1 MFACNR
7 STTMIAG
14 ASKGLG
20 ASFAKDLASRGMD
33 LVQPP
38 HSGVQPPMFDAAPVS
53 PLFAPV
59 TLPNGAVL
67 PNRLAKAAMEENM
80 ADNEHLPGKALRRL
94 YAAWSNGGVG
104 LILSGNVMIDPTA
117 LTGPDAVVL
126 DASQPLEPFKEW
138 ARAARGGGNHAW
150 LQISHPGRQ
159 VMKAMG
165 QGAVAPSA
173 IGVQIEGVSHLF
185 PTPRALEPEEIATVI
200 ERFATAAAM
209 AERAGFT
216 GVEIHAAHGYLIS
229 QFLSPLS
236 NRRTDEWGGSLAN
249 RARLLLEVIKAV
261 RARVS
266 PGFCVGVKLNSADFQ
281 KGGFAAEDAAQVVC
295 WLNDLPVDLVELSG
309 GSYESPAMAGA
320 PTDGAINPREAYFV
334 DFARE
339 IGAVARMPIMVTGGI
354 RRRAVAEQALLP
366 KDGRAGVAVIG
377 IATALAFQPALPTKW
392 REGAMPEIAIQ
403 EVNWRKKIFASLA
416 AMAVVKVQ
424 LHRIGAGRAPKR
436 NISPLLA
443 LIGSQLQ
450 TARSTRRYKA
460 WIVRRAALESGRLA
474 TGRRLRSR

>member
-1 MFACNR
+1 
-7 STTMIAG
+7 
-14 ASKGLG
+14 
-20 ASFAKDLASRGMD
+20 
-33 LVQPP
+33 
-38 HSGVQPPMFDAAPVS
+38 MFDTVPVS
-53 PLFAPV
+53 PLFAPL

-67 PNRLAKAAMEENM
+67 TNRLAKAAMEENM
-80 ADNEHLPGKALRRL
+80 ADHEHLPGKALCRL
-94 YAAWSNGGVG
+94 YAAWSKGGVG

-117 LTGPDAVVL
+117 LTGPGGVVL
-126 DASQPLEPFKEW
+126 DASQPLEPFREW
-138 ARAARGGGNHAW
+138 ARAARSGGNHAW

-173 IGVQIEGVSHLF
+173 IGVQIEGASHYF
-185 PTPRALEPEEIATVI
+185 PTPRALKAEEIATVI

-209 AERAGFT
+209 AEQAGFT

-249 RARLLLEVIKAV
+249 RARLLLEVVKAV

-281 KGGFAAEDAAQVVC
+281 KGGFAAEDAVQVVR

-320 PTDGAINPREAYFV
+320 PKDGVVNPREAYFV

-354 RRRAVAEQALLP
+354 SRLAVAEQALEP
-366 KDGRAGVAVIG
+366 KDGRPGVAVIG
-377 IATALAFQPALPTKW
+377 IATAFAFQPTLPAKW
-392 REGAMPEIAIQ
+392 REGAMPDVAIQ
-403 EVNWRKKIFASLA
+403 QVRWKKKVFASLA
-416 AMAVVKVQ
+416 SMAVVKVQ

-436 NISPLLA
+436 NVSPLLA
-443 LIGSQLQ
+443 LISSQLEA
-450 TARSTRRYKA
+450 ARRTRRYKA
-460 WIVRRAALESGRLA
+460 WIARRRA
-474 TGRRLRSR
+474 